1 MARTIPMPS
10 KEDLPDGPRREFV
23 AELRRYYRPGR
34 PSLREISQAV
44 AKHPDP
50 RVREITA
57 SAETVRRMIT
67 GKVLPADRDR
77 VHAVFR
83 ALCELAEIDPDG
95 QQDHQ
100 GDYDSRYDP
109 PPETN
114 WQCVQRLWDAALEE
128 EADAPPLPRPAPP
141 PPPAPAPRARP
152 ANEDPWANDS
162 GYTDEP
168 PF

>member
-100 GDYDSRYDP
+100 GDYDSR
-109 PPETN
+109 
-114 WQCVQRLWDAALEE
+114 
-128 EADAPPLPRPAPP
+128 
-141 PPPAPAPRARP
+141 
-152 ANEDPWANDS
+152 
-162 GYTDEP
+162 
-168 PF
+168 